1 MAGTGKK
8 LWDNR
13 DSGLRYEEHL
23 NGSPLVIQHTI
34 SIFTLRVKVKRR
46 WTYLFYKKA
55 ADAAGCLSQ
64 SSPLSLHSRAWQTLK
79 NVARKKKKKALL
91 CSLCNTY
98 RACEHAPLVRD
109 RFDDICDDACH
120 ARILRTSRC
129 SSERRYWGLN
139 SWSGASSQ
147 QPTTALQCFL
157 QVQQSPVFFC
167 ITFTHN
173 STHTKKKK

>member
-79 NVARKKKKKALL
+79 NVARKKKKRSCARSATRTGHANTRLL
-91 CSLCNTY
+91 FATVSMTFVTTHATRGYCERAAVHLNVDTEAWTREVEHHRNNRLQHYNASY
-98 RACEHAPLVRD
+98 RYNNHLSFFVL
-109 RFDDICDDACH
+109 H
-120 ARILRTSRC
+120 S
-129 SSERRYWGLN
+129 
-139 SWSGASSQ
+139 
-147 QPTTALQCFL
+147 PTIVL
-157 QVQQSPVFFC
+157 
-167 ITFTHN
+167 
-173 STHTKKKK
+173 TKKKKK

>member
-79 NVARKKKKKALL
+79 NVARKKKSALVL
-91 CSLCNTY
+91 ALQHVPGMRTRASCSRPFRWHLWRRMP
-98 RACEHAPLVRD
+98 RADIANEPL
-109 RFDDICDDACH
+109 FIWTS
-120 ARILRTSRC
+120 ILRP
-129 SSERRYWGLN
+129 ELVK
-139 SWSGASSQ
+139 WSIIA
-147 QPTTALQCFL
+147 TTDYSITMLLTGTTITCLFL
-157 QVQQSPVFFC
+157 YYIHPQ
-167 ITFTHN
+167 
-173 STHTKKKK
+173 